1 MKSYKIAVIGGDG
14 IGPEIVKEARK
25 CLDAAAATEDFY
37 LEYDEFLMGGA
48 AIDAFGVP
56 LPETTLNGAKEAD
69 AVLFGAI
76 GGNKWDALPRE
87 LRPESGLLALRKGL
101 DVFANFRPV
110 KVYDPL
116 VEASVLRSEAVKGVD
131 LLLVRE
137 LVGGIYF
144 GEPRGREGGRAF
156 NTMAYSEWEVE
167 RIALAAFKAARKR
180 RKKLCSV
187 DKANVLEVSQ
197 LWREVVRRVGEGF
210 PDVELTNMYVDN
222 AAMQL
227 VSNPRGF
234 DVIVTGNLFGDIL
247 SDEASVISGSIGLL
261 PSSSRGGRGG
271 IFEPIHGS
279 APDVAGRGI
288 ANPLATILSAAM
300 LVESLGEMAAAER
313 IEGAVIKAL
322 ELGYRTPDIARYNAS
337 KSCTTEEMG
346 EVVCHLIRDREDE
359 H

>member
-1 MKSYKIAVIGGDG
+1 MRSYKIAVIGGDG

-25 CLDAAAATEDFY
+25 CLDAAAEMENFR
-37 LEYDEFLMGGA
+37 LEYNEFLMGGA

-56 LPETTLNGAKEAD
+56 LPEMTLNGAKEAD

-76 GGNKWDALPRE
+76 GGSKWDALPRQ

-116 VEASVLRSEAVKGVD
+116 VEASALRPEAVRGVD
-131 LLLVRE
+131 LLVVRE

-144 GEPRGREGGRAF
+144 GEPKGRDGNRAF
-156 NTMAYSEWEVE
+156 NTMVYSEWEVE
-167 RIALAAFKAARKR
+167 RIALAAFKAAQKR

-197 LWREVVRRVGEGF
+197 LWRETVRRVGEGF

-227 VSNPRGF
+227 VTNPRGF

-247 SDEASVISGSIGLL
+247 SDEASVIGGSIGLL
-261 PSSSRGGRGG
+261 PSSSRGEKGG

-279 APDVAGRGI
+279 APDMAGQGT

-300 LVESLGEMAAAER
+300 LAESLGETAAAKR
-313 IEGAVIKAL
+313 IEDAVIGAL
-322 ELGYRTPDIARYNAS
+322 ERGYRTPDIARYGAI
-337 KSCTTEEMG
+337 KPCTTEEMG
-346 EVVCHLIRDREDE
+346 EAVRRLICDGNDE